1 MSTKG
6 VGGGAPLKQTYI
18 ATWVLQA
25 FLLCLIDDIVCLLQI
40 YHRYRIL
47 RRAIERNSF
56 EVFASG
62 GWVQS

>member
-1 MSTKG
+1 MSTRG
-6 VGGGAPLKQTYI
+6 VGGGAHLKQTCI
-18 ATWVLQA
+18 VTWVLQA
-25 FLLCLIDDIVCLLQI
+25 FILCLIDDIVCLLQI
-40 YHRYRIL
+40 DHRYRIL